1 MDCVGSMWLCPITI
15 STILDE
21 NIAVGKVSIRD
32 DQVFDDHVRLVGPG
46 SGTLRSG
53 APSKVVV

>member
-1 MDCVGSMWLCPITI
+1 MWLCPITTF
-15 STILDE
+15 TILDE